1 MNTTSTSFREL
12 MDALAAGSEEAAWE
26 LTRLYSPHIV
36 RAVRMSL
43 PRVLRTKVDSVD
55 FVQSVWASLLLDP
68 EELLH
73 FEEPQQFIRY
83 LSAIARTKVVDK
95 YRHYSTQRRDVH
107 CEIRA
112 STTSRSCQ
120 GRGSDSHQID
130 LPAAQPTPSQIA
142 VVRERW
148 QAVLQQ
154 SSMRD
159 KEIIA
164 LRLKGLDYN
173 RIAQSLSINKKTV
186 QRTVHRLVN
195 EFQK

>member
-1 MNTTSTSFREL
+1 
-12 MDALAAGSEEAAWE
+12 MDALAAGSEDAAWE
-26 LTRLYSPHIV
+26 LTKLYSPHIV
-36 RAVRMSL
+36 RAVRLSL
-43 PRVLRTKVDSVD
+43 PQVIRTKVDSVD

-68 EELLH
+68 EDLLH

-83 LSAIARTKVVDK
+83 LAAVARKKVIDK
-95 YRHYSTQRRDVH
+95 YRHFSTQQRNVH

-112 STTSRSCQ
+112 STTSRSRS
-120 GRGSDSHQID
+120 GNGSDSHSHQLD
-130 LPAAQPTPSQIA
+130 LPAEQPTPSQIA

-148 QAVLQQ
+148 QTVLQQ

-173 RIAQSLSINKKTV
+173 HIAQSLSINKKTV